1 MKQLAGISKAKFF
14 FKEELKMKDFK
25 DECGVMGVLG
35 DAEASNLVYLG
46 LYALQHRGQEACG
59 IVTIDDDPEAGK
71 ILRGHKEFGLVS
83 DGFNKEIISN
93 LTGQIGVGHV
103 RYSTTGGNLVQNI
116 QPFVYRSPDNGP
128 VVLAHNGNLTNT
140 ETIRRDLERSG
151 SIFTSTSDTEVISH
165 LIAKSQK
172 TNIKDKLVAAL
183 LQVKG
188 GYSLVLATEDTLFAV
203 RDPYGLR
210 PLVLGRKGGAWIVAS
225 ETCALDLINAE
236 FVREIKAGEMLQLK
250 KDCEAVSEF
259 PFEKKVEAFC
269 SFEPIYFS
277 RPDSTQ
283 NGTSVYVQRKRMG
296 EVLAKEYPTEA
307 DVVIA
312 IPDSGV
318 PMAIGYSQATGIPLE
333 LGLIRNHYVGRTF
346 IEPSQTIRDFGV
358 KLKLNAVEGVLKDKR
373 VIVIDDSI
381 VRGTTS
387 TKIVRML
394 RAAGA
399 KEVHFRIGSPPITHS
414 CYYGVDTPDRKKLLA
429 AQIKIDKILEL
440 LGADSIAYLS
450 IGGLK
455 EALSKKTEGYCMAC
469 FTGKYPEDICTTVL
483 SQPTDAEGPGYFA
496 STKGH
501 R

>member
-1 MKQLAGISKAKFF
+1 
-14 FKEELKMKDFK
+14 MKDFK

-35 DAEASNLVYLG
+35 DVEASNLVYLG

-71 ILRGHKEFGLVS
+71 ILHGHKEFGLVS
-83 DGFNKEIISN
+83 DGFNKEIISK
-93 LTGQIGVGHV
+93 LSGQIGVGHV

-140 ETIRRDLERSG
+140 ETLRRDLERSG

-165 LIAKSQK
+165 LIAKSPK
-172 TNIKDKLVAAL
+172 TNIKEKLIAAL

-188 GYSLVLATEDTLFAV
+188 GYSLVLATKDTLFAV

-210 PLVLGRKGGAWIVAS
+210 PLVLGQKGGAWIVAS
-225 ETCALDLINAE
+225 ETCALDLINAD
-236 FVREIKAGEMLQLK
+236 FVREIKPGEMLQLQK
-250 KDCEAVSEF
+250 NCQAVSEF
-259 PFEKKVEAFC
+259 PFAKKPEAFC

-333 LGLIRNHYVGRTF
+333 LGLIRKF
-346 IEPSQTIRDFGV
+346 IEPSQSIRDFGV
-358 KLKLNAVEGVLKDKR
+358 KLKLNAVAGVLKDKR

-399 KEVHFRIGSPPITHS
+399 KEVHFRIGAPPITHS

-429 AQIKIDKILEL
+429 AQHKIDKILEL

-450 IGGLK
+450 IEGLK

-469 FTGKYPEDICTTVL
+469 FTGNYPEDICTTVL
-483 SQPTDAEGPGYFA
+483 SQPTDAEGPGYYA
-496 STKGH
+496 STKGN